1 MIRVE
6 SRKCFN
12 TRVYFWYTYQSL
24 QLVHIS
30 NKRMFVP
37 LFFSSKLETS
47 SLQPAASYCPFQES
61 VLDRSGERYA
71 KDSKLINSLNKHGS
85 FLSAG
90 LPTIG
95 RCLVHIFRSQ
105 LIKQQLLSFVIE
117 KYRYTATNDTYRS
130 SLILLLQVIVFCV
143 MILTYTLKRR

>member
-1 MIRVE
+1 MFQYIFDIQQFE
-6 SRKCFN
+6 N
-12 TRVYFWYTYQSL
+12 NQSL
-24 QLVHIS
+24 KFVQIS
-30 NKRMFVP
+30 NKRMFVT

-61 VLDRSGERYA
+61 VPDRTGERYA

-95 RCLVHIFRSQ
+95 PLFGAH
-105 LIKQQLLSFVIE
+105 LP
-117 KYRYTATNDTYRS
+117 
-130 SLILLLQVIVFCV
+130 
-143 MILTYTLKRR
+143 